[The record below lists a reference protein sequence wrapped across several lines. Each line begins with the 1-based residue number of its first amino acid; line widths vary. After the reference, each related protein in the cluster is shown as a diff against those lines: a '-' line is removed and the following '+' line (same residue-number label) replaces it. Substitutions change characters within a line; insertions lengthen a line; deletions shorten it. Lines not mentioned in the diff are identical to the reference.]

1 MVRTLAAGDDAPHPG
16 QNQAAQNQ
24 AAQNHQAVQNH
35 QAAGG
40 HGTPVKPQLPEP
52 EELRIRPGSLAEMLA
67 MVPHL
72 LGFVP
77 QDSLVVIGTGPPRDR
92 VRVTLRYDLPDPPG
106 AGVCTDIAAH
116 AVGVIGSQRLTA
128 ITAVGYGPKV
138 LVDPLAE
145 AFQAATWKSRLDLRD
160 FVRVEDGRYWSYVCR
175 DEACCPAAGTPF
187 DPAAFPAAAALDRAG
202 QSVLADRSAVAAR
215 VAPLGGI
222 AAVSMRQATRRAEAH
237 AHRLLKK
244 VRKSSRLGA
253 ARRMIAADGLNAVGT
268 MIGTYRAGGRY
279 TTDYQVAW
287 ITVALKDLRVRD
299 DAWARM
305 DPKFSDAHRRLWTD
319 VTRRAQPGHV
329 AAPASLL
336 AFVAWQSGDGALAN
350 VALDRAQADDPSYSM
365 AMLLRQVISAGTP
378 PSMARLPMTPE
389 EVAASYDD
397 AEDLCEGCAP
407 DDAGDEDY
415 DHHGRR
421 HEDQIDHD
429 LDADV
434 RHLGMEGE
442 S

>member
-1 MVRTLAAGDDAPHPG
+1 MAQTLAAGDDDTPHSTQDQ
-16 QNQAAQNQ
+16 QNYQ
-24 AAQNHQAVQNH
+24 
-35 QAAGG
+35 AGG
-40 HGTPVKPQLPEP
+40 HGTPANPPLPEP
-52 EELRIRPGSLAEMLA
+52 NELRIRPGSLDEMLA
-67 MVPHL
+67 TVPHL

-77 QDSLVVIGTGPPRDR
+77 QDSLVIIGTGPPRDR
-92 VRVTLRYDLPDPPG
+92 VAVTLRYDLPDPAG
-106 AGVCTDIAAH
+106 AGVSADIAAH
-116 AVGVIGSQRLTA
+116 AAGVIGSQRLTA
-128 ITAVGYGPKV
+128 ITAVAYGPEA

-145 AFQAATWKSRLDLRD
+145 AFGAAAWKARLDLRD
-160 FVRVEDGRYWSYVCR
+160 FIRVENNRYWSYVCR
-175 DEACCPAAGTPF
+175 DETCCPPGGTPF
-187 DPAAFPAAAALDRAG
+187 DPAGYPAAAALDRPG
-202 QSVLADRSAVAAR
+202 RGVLADRSAVAAR
-215 VAPLGGI
+215 VAPVGGI

-237 AHRLLKK
+237 SNRLLKK

-253 ARRMIAADGLNAVGT
+253 ARRMIAAEGLNAVKT

-279 TTDYQVAW
+279 TTDYEVAW
-287 ITVALKDLRVRD
+287 VTVALKDLRVRD

-305 DPKFSDAHRRLWTD
+305 EPRFTDAHRRLWAD

-350 VALDRAQADDPSYSM
+350 VALDRALADDPSYSM

-397 AEDLCEGCAP
+397 AEDLRAEDFDAEDVGDA
-407 DDAGDEDY
+407 DDGGR
-415 DHHGRR
+415 HHD
-421 HEDQIDHD
+421 DQTDHD
-429 LDADV
+429 MDLDV
-434 RHLGMEGE
+434 RHLGIGGE

>member
-1 MVRTLAAGDDAPHPG
+1 MAQTLAAGDDTPHS
-16 QNQAAQNQ
+16 
-24 AAQNHQAVQNH
+24 AQNHQAQNH

-40 HGTPVKPQLPEP
+40 YGMPANPQLSGP
-52 EELRIRPGSLAEMLA
+52 EELRIRPGSLGEMLA

-77 QDSLVVIGTGPPRDR
+77 QASLVVIGTGPPRDK

-106 AGVCTDIAAH
+106 AGVAADIAAH
-116 AVGVIGSQRLTA
+116 AVGVIGSQQLTA
-128 ITAVGYGPKV
+128 ITAVGYGPEV

-145 AFQAATWKSRLDLRD
+145 AFQAAAWKARLDLRD
-160 FVRVEDGRYWSYVCR
+160 FIRVADGRYWSYVCR

-187 DPAAFPAAAALDRAG
+187 DPAGYPAATALDRSG
-202 QSVLADRSAVAAR
+202 RGVLADRSAVAAR

-237 AHRLLKK
+237 SRRLLKK

-253 ARRMIAADGLNAVGT
+253 ARRMIAAQGLNAVGT

-287 ITVALKDLRVRD
+287 VTVALKDLRVRD

-305 DPKFSDAHRRLWTD
+305 DPKFADAHRRLWTD

-336 AFVAWQSGDGALAN
+336 ALAK
-350 VALDRAQADDPSYSM
+350 
-365 AMLLRQVISAGTP
+365 
-378 PSMARLPMTPE
+378 
-389 EVAASYDD
+389 
-397 AEDLCEGCAP
+397 CC
-407 DDAGDEDY
+407 
-415 DHHGRR
+415 
-421 HEDQIDHD
+421 
-429 LDADV
+429 
-434 RHLGMEGE
+434 
-442 S
+442 